1 MRHACKSVNEHPS
14 LTVSRYQREIEW
26 PDIMRTGRHLIA
38 VHYGMRSVCESGR
51 PDIDPRRGL
60 RTIANL
66 FSQLKYTG
74 SEWHIF
80 LVHSTHC
87 LCLSKL
93 SIHALPRRPSSLSFW
108 VSNHAFWGLLLKLQT
123 VLELIELNR
132 WMSNCMTP
140 AVLFFSSC
148 WNGFDLCDQTR
159 GFDPFVQSQVTKNFN
174 QDCGIQACG
183 RWGWTRPHL
192 RVRLGTSQWRDSW
205 KPDFM
210 ILFLE
215 KTKCKG
221 QLEVVVLRNK
231 QDQANVKLFRR
242 TLRWI

>member
-1 MRHACKSVNEHPS
+1 MQKCKWTS
-14 LTVSRYQREIEW
+14 LTDCQQISEGDRVAWYHEDWQASYRCSLWDEKCLWERQTWYRPSSR
-26 PDIMRTGRHLIA
+26 A
-38 VHYGMRSVCESGR
+38 
-51 PDIDPRRGL
+51 
-60 RTIANL
+60 ANDCKPL
-66 FSQLKYTG
+66 QPIKIHWKWVAL
-74 SEWHIF
+74 F

-87 LCLSKL
+87 LCLSKV